1 MATVV
6 VGSQTG
12 ILCSNAQNGPAPLNR
27 EEMRKSYRLLWFA
40 FIYPSV
46 LLFVLSCGIKE
57 TPKPVTYDGPLME
70 GEDVDMLY
78 TEKDLIKVKMKAKK
92 VNDLQN
98 GDREFPEGIYLE
110 FFDETG
116 KMTSTLVANQAYF
129 FKQENKWRGR
139 GKVEVKNIEKNQQ
152 LNTEELFWKPET
164 KKIFTEKFVTIK
176 TDSEI
181 LYGTGLD
188 ATENLSVYTITN
200 PEGEID
206 VKE

>member
-1 MATVV
+1 
-6 VGSQTG
+6 
-12 ILCSNAQNGPAPLNR
+12 
-27 EEMRKSYRLLWFA
+27 MRKFYSMLWFT
-40 FIYPSV
+40 ILYPGMV
-46 LLFVLSCGIKE
+46 LLILSCAIKE
-57 TPKPVTYDGPLME
+57 TPKPIIYDGPLTQ
-70 GEDVDMLY
+70 GEDVEMLY

-116 KMTSTLVANQAYF
+116 KLTSTLIANQAYY
-129 FKQENKWRGR
+129 FKQEDKWRGR

-164 KKIFTEKFVTIK
+164 KKIFTEKFVTIR
-176 TDSEI
+176 TESEI

-188 ATENLSVYTITN
+188 ATENLSTYTITN
-200 PEGEID
+200 PEGEMD